1 MFSKSLLSE
10 LIKLALPDVLNKF
23 ASITT
28 LQHHDII
35 ALKGQENVDQ
45 VCKLYL
51 FFIWKKRFWL
61 MFSAAGP
68 TDAGNY

>member
-10 LIKLALPDVLNKF
+10 LIKLALPDVLHKF

-28 LQHHDII
+28 LQHQENGSSDDII

-51 FFIWKKRFWL
+51 FFIWKKDF
-61 MFSAAGP
+61 G
-68 TDAGNY
+68 